1 MAELPRIR
9 VFPEDFQVEEIPAY
23 RPSGEGGHL
32 FLQIEKKNQTT
43 DAVAGALA
51 RAAGK
56 ARRDIGYAGR
66 KDRNALTR
74 QWFSVEGVS
83 PESAMAFN
91 LPGAKVLEAVPH
103 PHKLRTGHLSG
114 NCFRL
119 VVRGVSDEL
128 ADQARQRFSR
138 ILESGMPNRY
148 GDQRYGFESRNV
160 ERGIAI
166 LSGKRTPRDRRA
178 ARFEVSAVQSAVF
191 DLVLRDRPLALDAL
205 ELGDVARVEASGG
218 LFVVDDVEAAR
229 ERASRFEISPT
240 GPIFG
245 TKVIEPEGEPAERE
259 RAAHRT
265 LGIPLPGALQA
276 PRGIRLRGTRRPL
289 RVRPQQAQFEQGPD
303 QTIRV
308 DCVLP
313 PGSYATVLIQELVGD
328 YDESSNGLSGE

>member
-1 MAELPRIR
+1 MGELPRIR
-9 VFPEDFQVEEIPAY
+9 VSPEDFQVEEIPAY

-32 FLQIEKKNQTT
+32 LVRIEKKNQTT
-43 DAVAGALA
+43 DAVAAALA

-66 KDRNALTR
+66 KDRNAVTR

-83 PESAMAFN
+83 PESAMAFD
-91 LPGAKVLEAVPH
+91 LPGAKVLEADRH

-114 NCFRL
+114 NRFRL
-119 VVRGVSDEL
+119 VVREVPDGL
-128 ADQARQRFSR
+128 AEEARRRFLQ
-138 ILESGMPNRY
+138 IVESGMPNRY
-148 GDQRYGFESRNV
+148 GDQRYGLEGRNI

-166 LSGKRTPRDRRA
+166 LTGQRAPRDRRA

-191 DLVLRDRPLALDAL
+191 DLVLRERPLPLDRL
-205 ELGDVARVEASGG
+205 ELGDVARVEESGG
-218 LFVVDDVEAAR
+218 LFVVDDVGAAS

-245 TKVIEPEGEPAERE
+245 TKVIEPQGEPAERE
-259 RAAHRT
+259 RAAHRS

-289 RVRPQQAQFEQGPD
+289 RVRPRQAQFERGPD
-303 QTIRV
+303 QTIQI

-313 PGSYATVLIQELVGD
+313 PGSYATVFIQELVGD
-328 YDESSNGLSGE
+328 FDESPGIPAGR